1 MWRHSALTTIVI
13 LEHCLVFEDSL
24 SGVEGALEAGM
35 QVMMILMMIMMIMR
49 MQVVM
54 VPEHNQHP
62 GATEVLPSLEQFNPA
77 KYGLP
82 AYDDDDNK

>member
-1 MWRHSALTTIVI
+1 
-13 LEHCLVFEDSL
+13 
-24 SGVEGALEAGM
+24 
-35 QVMMILMMIMMIMR
+35 MILMMIMMIMR
-49 MQVVM
+49 MQLVM

-82 AYDDDDNK
+82 AYDDYDDK

>member
-35 QVMMILMMIMMIMR
+35 QVMMI
-49 MQVVM
+49 
-54 VPEHNQHP
+54 
-62 GATEVLPSLEQFNPA
+62 
-77 KYGLP
+77 
-82 AYDDDDNK
+82 DDDNDDNEDAGGDGART